1 MSSLDPRVR
10 LISGVLLMALVLL
23 SEGIW
28 ILGAEL
34 AGLSLLVLCLGMA
47 GSWLKSS
54 RISGPMVAMVFLV
67 GVLAFPLGEAL
78 EMALRF
84 LGLLMA
90 SFVLFSSLKPDEL
103 GGALRRMGLPYHFS
117 FILVTAMRYVPLMG
131 RRIRSIAEAQRSRG
145 IDLRPRIR
153 NLKNLAALLVPLLIQ
168 SFQLAEDLAMAME
181 ARGFS
186 RPERTLRGS
195 WRIPLWQY
203 GIVLF
208 LGGLAATVAC
218 L

>member
-1 MSSLDPRVR
+1 
-10 LISGVLLMALVLL
+10 
-23 SEGIW
+23 
-28 ILGAEL
+28 
-34 AGLSLLVLCLGMA
+34 
-47 GSWLKSS
+47 
-54 RISGPMVAMVFLV
+54 
-67 GVLAFPLGEAL
+67 
-78 EMALRF
+78 
-84 LGLLMA
+84 MA